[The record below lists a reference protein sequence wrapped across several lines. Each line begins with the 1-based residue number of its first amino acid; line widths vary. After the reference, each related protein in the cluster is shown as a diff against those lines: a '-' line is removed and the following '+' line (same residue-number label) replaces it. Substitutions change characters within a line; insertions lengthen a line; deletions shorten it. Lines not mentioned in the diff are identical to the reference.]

1 MKILGLTIPIR
12 PKPIQSVSFSKHAY
26 QDKDVKQF
34 KNKIKYHFRK
44 LEPNF
49 KLIEDE
55 SIEFYVE
62 YRYKMAKMPQWME
75 EYIHVYGLYP
85 KLTNPDVT
93 DNLNKGLVDALTGEI
108 WKDDSLINTIIA
120 KKGYHLKNEIYFEVF
135 VKKYPRNKKELISL
149 LCPS

>member
-1 MKILGLTIPIR
+1 MKILQLTIPIK

-26 QDKDVKQF
+26 QSKDVKQF
-34 KNKIKYHFRK
+34 KNIVKYHFRK
-44 LEPNF
+44 LKPNF

-55 SIEFYVE
+55 SIELYVE
-62 YRYKMAKMPQWME
+62 YRYKMAKMPLWIQ
-75 EYIHVYGLYP
+75 EYVHVYGLYP
-85 KLTNPDVT
+85 KLTRPDVT

-120 KKGYHLKNEIYFEVF
+120 KKGYHLKDEIYFEVV
-135 VKKYPRNKKELISL
+135 VKKYPKNQKELINL